1 LLSNLSKGSR
11 VLLKNI
17 IRTTIILILIS
28 IALGNFVQT
37 GYYLIRPGSAESLGD
52 RVRVEGKA
60 RAEEGQFF
68 MVTVAQQKANL
79 WHFLYAL
86 FNPVLDLRP
95 ISHVI
100 PPGMSFEEYNR
111 IMQSWMQD
119 SKYLA
124 QVIALQKAGY
134 EVVIASDG
142 VEVKDIIPGS
152 PAAGI
157 LKAGDIIKA
166 VEGED
171 VYLAEEVVNMIQAKE
186 IGQSVTLMIQRGE
199 ALMDVVV
206 NTTSHMEQPEKAA
219 LRIYVST
226 LNWQPIL
233 PVAIDIETGPVVG
246 PSAGVMFVL
255 EILDRLVPENLTG
268 GKTIAGTGTI
278 NLEGNIGG
286 IGGVKQ
292 KVVTAEQM
300 GIEYFLTPEENY
312 AEASRAARQIEII
325 SVRNLDE
332 VLAFLQDS

>member
-1 LLSNLSKGSR
+1 M
-11 VLLKNI
+11 KNI
-17 IRTTIILILIS
+17 IRTTLILILIGLF
-28 IALGNFVQT
+28 LGNFIQT
-37 GYYLIRPGSAESLGD
+37 GYYVIKPGSAESLGD
-52 RVRVEGKA
+52 LVHVEGEA
-60 RAEEGQFF
+60 RADEGQFF

-79 WHFLYAL
+79 WHFLYAVL
-86 FNPVLDLRP
+86 NPILDLRP
-95 ISHVI
+95 VSQVI

-124 QVIALQKAGY
+124 QVIALQRAGY

-152 PAAGI
+152 PAEGI

-166 VEGED
+166 VENED

-186 IGQSVTLMIQRGE
+186 IGQSVTLMIQRDK
-199 ALMDVVV
+199 ALMDLVV
-206 NTTSHMEQPEKAA
+206 NTTTNLERPEKAA

-226 LNWQPIL
+226 LNWQPLL
-233 PVAIDIETGPVVG
+233 PLEIDIETGPVVG

-255 EILDRLVPENLTG
+255 EILDRLVPENLTA

-312 AEASRAARQIEII
+312 EEASHAAREIKI
-325 SVRNLDE
+325 IPVRNLDE
-332 VLAFLQDS
+332 VIAFLHDF